1 MSDEQTVR
9 VSIIVKDDHGKP
21 VRPSVLI
28 GDSDIL
34 IPMAED
40 ANGWHFDLIPHLLG
54 ITELEGYR
62 P

>member
-1 MSDEQTVR
+1 MSEEQTVR

-21 VRPSVLI
+21 VRPSVLV

-40 ANGWHFDLIPHLLG
+40 ANGWHFDLIPHALVG
-54 ITELEGYR
+54 TTKDNR
-62 P
+62 DV